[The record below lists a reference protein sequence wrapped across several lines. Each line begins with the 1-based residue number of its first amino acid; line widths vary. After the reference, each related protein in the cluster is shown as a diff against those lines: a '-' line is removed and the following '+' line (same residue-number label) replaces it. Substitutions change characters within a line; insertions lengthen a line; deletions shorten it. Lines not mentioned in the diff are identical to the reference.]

1 MVGNYERSKVQDQQ
15 TIHKLKE
22 RMSQLEL
29 ENTALTKSVGQVGN
43 YDEEWRNLE
52 ATQLGELIVKLQGYL
67 HDANQRTA
75 TPVLL
80 EGKVHNYKWGQQK
93 QLLLTY
99 MYLYTYLL
107 CWL

>member
-1 MVGNYERSKVQDQQ
+1 MSDMVGNYERSKVQDQQ

-80 EGKVHNYKWGQQK
+80 EGKVYNYK
-93 QLLLTY
+93 
-99 MYLYTYLL
+99 
-107 CWL
+107 